1 MLSHVRKVSEQA
13 SERACVNVNIHDDVI
28 KWKHFPR
35 YWPFVRRIHRSQA
48 NSPHKGQWRGALMFT
63 LIRIDGWVNNR
74 EAGDLRRYRP
84 HYDVI
89 VMSMIHIVYYSIH
102 VPGWLQKWL
111 NLITA
116 PGSVSNEPGSV
127 TWLATKY
134 LKTVS
139 WRNHTENL
147 TTLCLQNISFWPKI
161 NISSSYIYFNI
172 LMLNCLENTLKL
184 QFDSYVT
191 PVNFQ
196 NNLTGPNSNTAG
208 IRSRF

>member
-1 MLSHVRKVSEQA
+1 MTY
-13 SERACVNVNIHDDVI
+13 I
-28 KWKHFPR
+28 
-35 YWPFVRRIHRSQA
+35 
-48 NSPHKGQWRGALMFT
+48 
-63 LIRIDGWVNNR
+63 
-74 EAGDLRRYRP
+74 
-84 HYDVI
+84 
-89 VMSMIHIVYYSIH
+89 YSIH

-139 WRNHTENL
+139 WRNHTEKL
-147 TTLCLQNISFWPKI
+147 TTLWPQNISFWPKI
-161 NISSSYIYFNI
+161 TISSSHLII

-191 PVNFQ
+191 AVKF
-196 NNLTGPNSNTAG
+196 LT
-208 IRSRF
+208 

>member
-1 MLSHVRKVSEQA
+1 MLHVIICIFCVSLITTP
-13 SERACVNVNIHDDVI
+13 NIDVI
-28 KWKHFPR
+28 MGAMVSQITCVSVVCSSVCSGADQRKH
-35 YWPFVRRIHRSQA
+35 
-48 NSPHKGQWRGALMFT
+48 
-63 LIRIDGWVNNR
+63 
-74 EAGDLRRYRP
+74 
-84 HYDVI
+84 
-89 VMSMIHIVYYSIH
+89 YSIH

-139 WRNHTENL
+139 WRNHTEKL
-147 TTLCLQNISFWPKI
+147 TTWWPQNISFWPKI
-161 NISSSYIYFNI
+161 NIPSSYFTI

-191 PVNFQ
+191 AVRFLTWSISKQPQSDLTFQ
-196 NNLTGPNSNTAG
+196 HCWNQF
-208 IRSRF
+208 RF

>member
-1 MLSHVRKVSEQA
+1 MPSVLSRPNTFVAHTGLMWSVLTFQ
-13 SERACVNVNIHDDVI
+13 NIWYI
-28 KWKHFPR
+28 FICWIMYCFKNKRF
-35 YWPFVRRIHRSQA
+35 I
-48 NSPHKGQWRGALMFT
+48 
-63 LIRIDGWVNNR
+63 
-74 EAGDLRRYRP
+74 
-84 HYDVI
+84 YD
-89 VMSMIHIVYYSIH
+89 YSIH

-139 WRNHTENL
+139 WRNHTEKL
-147 TTLCLQNISFWPKI
+147 TTWWPQNISFWPKI
-161 NISSSYIYFNI
+161 NIPSSYFTI

-191 PVNFQ
+191 AVRF
-196 NNLTGPNSNTAG
+196 LT
-208 IRSRF
+208 

>member
-1 MLSHVRKVSEQA
+1 MEISFCSYPSFSEMVA
-13 SERACVNVNIHDDVI
+13 MKFCIWHDSSAVVACKTLCINMILYNGVTHKTISI
-28 KWKHFPR
+28 KFELRLKNW
-35 YWPFVRRIHRSQA
+35 SQ
-48 NSPHKGQWRGALMFT
+48 NGP
-63 LIRIDGWVNNR
+63 LICVLAPSLVW
-74 EAGDLRRYRP
+74 
-84 HYDVI
+84 
-89 VMSMIHIVYYSIH
+89 YYSIH

-139 WRNHTENL
+139 WRNHTEKL
-147 TTLCLQNISFWPKI
+147 TTWWPQNISFWPKI
-161 NISSSYIYFNI
+161 NIPSSYFTI

-191 PVNFQ
+191 AVRF
-196 NNLTGPNSNTAG
+196 LT
-208 IRSRF
+208 